1 MVRLVFR
8 RRVFGDGPVAV
19 SNGSGFIVK
28 SDGLILTNAH
38 VVVQHYGHNAIRVR
52 LTDGR
57 IFMGTLQNVD
67 MKSDIASIR
76 INAVGLSSVEIKPT
90 CHPLLQKTMTEFFC
104 FRITCL

>member
-1 MVRLVFR
+1 MFTE
-8 RRVFGDGPVAV
+8 GPVAV

-38 VVVQHYGHNAIRVR
+38 VVVQHYGHNIIRVR

-57 IFMGTLQNVD
+57 TFQGTLVNVD

-76 INAVGLSSVEIKPT
+76 INAVSYFSCNP
-90 CHPLLQKTMTEFFC
+90 
-104 FRITCL
+104 